1 MNTPRLVPA
10 PTDPTARTRA
20 ARAGRT
26 APRATW
32 ALAGALAL
40 GAAAGRPAQAQ
51 PADAFLAS
59 NLVADVAERVTPA
72 VVNITTE
79 RTRRGPG
86 NDNPLFGPFGPF
98 GPQPQGPRGRETGA
112 GSGVVISSDGYIVT
126 NNHVVADADTVKVT
140 FTDKRELKAKV
151 IGTDAPADLALLK
164 VEATGLTK
172 LELGDSNKLRIGEFV
187 LAVGNPFGVGQTVTM
202 GIVSAKGKA
211 NMGIVDYEDFIQTD
225 AAINPGNSGGALVNL
240 RGELIGINTAIL
252 SRSGSAAGVGFAV
265 PTTMVRPI
273 LDQIRQH
280 GRVKRGWLG
289 VGIQDLNADLAQSLD
304 LAKDLTGVVVSDVM
318 PDGPAG
324 KADIKSGDV
333 IVAVNGKKMTSS
345 AELRNYIALLGP
357 SQKANVDL
365 VRDGKK
371 RSVSLTLGEKKDT
384 QQANEPV
391 ESKDSVL
398 SGLQLRNLT
407 PDVRQRFRVSREI
420 DGVMVVDVAAGSPAQ
435 EAGVQEG
442 DIITQI
448 DRKGVE
454 SVEQLSAMSLDR
466 RDRVL
471 LRVYR
476 RTPAGMQNLFLVVRR
491 GG

>member
-1 MNTPRLVPA
+1 
-10 PTDPTARTRA
+10 
-20 ARAGRT
+20 
-26 APRATW
+26 
-32 ALAGALAL
+32 
-40 GAAAGRPAQAQ
+40 
-51 PADAFLAS
+51 
-59 NLVADVAERVTPA
+59 
-72 VVNITTE
+72 
-79 RTRRGPG
+79 
-86 NDNPLFGPFGPF
+86 
-98 GPQPQGPRGRETGA
+98 
-112 GSGVVISSDGYIVT
+112 
-126 NNHVVADADTVKVT
+126 
-140 FTDKRELKAKV
+140 
-151 IGTDAPADLALLK
+151 
-164 VEATGLTK
+164 
-172 LELGDSNKLRIGEFV
+172 
-187 LAVGNPFGVGQTVTM
+187 
-202 GIVSAKGKA
+202 
-211 NMGIVDYEDFIQTD
+211 
-225 AAINPGNSGGALVNL
+225 
-240 RGELIGINTAIL
+240 
-252 SRSGSAAGVGFAV
+252 
-265 PTTMVRPI
+265 MVRPI